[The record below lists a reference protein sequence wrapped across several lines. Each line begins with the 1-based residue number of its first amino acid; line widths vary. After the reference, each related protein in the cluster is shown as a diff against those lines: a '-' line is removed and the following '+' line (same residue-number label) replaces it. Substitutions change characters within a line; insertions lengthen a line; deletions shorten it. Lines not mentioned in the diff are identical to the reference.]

1 MSVLAIL
8 LIAALAGVY
17 VSYPLWSRGNV
28 KGQPT
33 SRAMAAA
40 RPEPAAGASDVE
52 ELEIDE
58 QAGRVEAE
66 DYSPLA
72 QSYTGGTAVS
82 AAAEPD
88 DEIERQV
95 RALRQKRST
104 QQPGQASSTGRQGQR
119 RPTQK
124 K

>member
-8 LIAALAGVY
+8 LIAVLAGVY
-17 VSYPLWSRGNV
+17 VSYPLWAPSHV
-28 KGQPT
+28 KGRP
-33 SRAMAAA
+33 RAMAAA
-40 RPEPAAGASDVE
+40 RTEPAAGASDVE

-72 QSYTGGTAVS
+72 QSYAAGTAVS
-82 AAAEPD
+82 AAADPD
-88 DEIERQV
+88 DEIERQI

-104 QQPGQASSTGRQGQR
+104 QQPGQASSTGRQGE
-119 RPTQK
+119 RPPTK
-124 K
+124 KK

>member
-8 LIAALAGVY
+8 LIAVLAGVY
-17 VSYPLWSRGNV
+17 VSYPLWARGNV
-28 KGQPT
+28 KGH
-33 SRAMAAA
+33 SREMAAA
-40 RPEPAAGASDVE
+40 RPGPAAGASDVE

-72 QSYTGGTAVS
+72 QSYTAGTAVS
-82 AAAEPD
+82 AAADPD

-104 QQPGQASSTGRQGQR
+104 PQPGQSSSAERQDQR